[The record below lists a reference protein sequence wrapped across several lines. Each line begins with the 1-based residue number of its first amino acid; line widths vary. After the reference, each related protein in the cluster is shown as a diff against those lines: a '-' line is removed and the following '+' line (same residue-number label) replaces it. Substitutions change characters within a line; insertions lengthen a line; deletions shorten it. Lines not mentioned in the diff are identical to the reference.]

1 MTDSAVPA
9 STPKVPTLT
18 ELFFAFLG
26 IAASGFGGVLPF
38 ARRMLVEQRRWMNE
52 AEFAEAFALCQFLPG
67 PNIINLSVIIGSRW
81 HGITGAVVAFFGL
94 VAFPMLLMMLCGFLY
109 GLYGEVP
116 VLRDTLAGLAAGAA
130 GLLIAM
136 VAKMVEGLVRGGR
149 VSPIVFVLIGF
160 LIVGIARIPLYW
172 AVLFLA
178 PVSIAYYAWRPR
190 R

>member
-1 MTDSAVPA
+1 MTDSAVPVA
-9 STPKVPTLT
+9 SPKVPALS
-18 ELFFAFLG
+18 ELFLAFLG

-38 ARRMLVEQRRWMNE
+38 ARRMLVEQRKWMNE

-67 PNIINLSVIIGSRW
+67 PNIINLSVIVGSRY
-81 HGITGAVVAFFGL
+81 HGVVGATVAFLGL
-94 VAFPMLLMMLCGFLY
+94 VGFPTLLMMLCGFLY

-136 VAKMVEGLVRGGR
+136 AAKMVVALAKAGR
-149 VSPIVFVLIGF
+149 VSPMIFVLAGF
-160 LIVGIARIPLYW
+160 LAVGIARVPLYW

-178 PVSIAYYAWRPR
+178 PVSIAYYWWRPR
-190 R
+190 